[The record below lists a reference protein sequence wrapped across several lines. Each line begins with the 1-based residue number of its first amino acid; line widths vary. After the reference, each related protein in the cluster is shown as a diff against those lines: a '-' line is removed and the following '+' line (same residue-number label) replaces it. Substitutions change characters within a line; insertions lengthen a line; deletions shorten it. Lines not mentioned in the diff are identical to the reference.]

1 MDDDFEITGEAQ
13 IPYFIHEGEMARM
26 ERVNK
31 RWFVAF
37 LIVLIMLFAT
47 NAGWILYESQFD
59 QYYVSQEVDTGRG
72 DAFVAGIGDVS
83 YGESEADSTGAGAE
97 NQR

>member
-1 MDDDFEITGEAQ
+1 MADDFGITGEAQ
-13 IPYFIHEGEMARM
+13 IPYFIHEGDMARM

-47 NAGWILYESQFD
+47 NAGWIFYESQFSTETITKTTYEAESD
-59 QYYVSQEVDTGRG
+59 SGNAVLNGSGEVN
-72 DAFVAGIGDVS
+72 I
-83 YGESEADSTGAGAE
+83 YGGEGEGH
-97 NQR
+97 